1 MWTLSKDERRSAKAS
16 GEAEKATGRC
26 FSIKSQVKSNGCA
39 TILFCRRQVK
49 KNLIPKRQLSCHKKE
64 QTPKDAKIGPNTFFP
79 LNRVQS
85 VGFCGNFLSRLY
97 DFWCVQL
104 FLCRQ
109 ILQGRGNLSLLDWHL
124 SVRRLYLPTF
134 VCSCRFGVDGRGRWF
149 GQVKMAVYAK
159 YCSVVVKVA
168 FVLKICL
175 GCCWLLNSRN
185 PSRFI

>member
-85 VGFCGNFLSRLY
+85 VAFCGNFCR
-97 DFWCVQL
+97 DFMAFDACSYFCAAKFYRGEEICRYLIGICRYVGFISLPL
-104 FLCRQ
+104 FAHAALA
-109 ILQGRGNLSLLDWHL
+109 LMVEVGDLGR
-124 SVRRLYLPTF
+124 
-134 VCSCRFGVDGRGRWF
+134 
-149 GQVKMAVYAK
+149 
-159 YCSVVVKVA
+159 
-168 FVLKICL
+168 
-175 GCCWLLNSRN
+175 
-185 PSRFI
+185 